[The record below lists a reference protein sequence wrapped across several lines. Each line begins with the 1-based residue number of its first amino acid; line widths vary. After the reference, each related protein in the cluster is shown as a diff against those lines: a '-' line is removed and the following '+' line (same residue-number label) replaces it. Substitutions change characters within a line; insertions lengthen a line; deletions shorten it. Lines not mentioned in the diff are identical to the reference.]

1 METKIVRAKLKNFRT
16 PPRKVRE
23 IADIVRGKSAGDAK
37 NILEFMPRKSA
48 LALKKLLDS
57 AIANAENNFNMDPD
71 NLFIKTVMVDEGQT
85 MKRFVA
91 GARGRAAKI
100 LKRTSHVTIELTEN
114 KKDEDEENM
123 EVNRGTKG

>member
-1 METKIVRAKLKNFRT
+1 METKIVKAKLKNFRM
-16 PPRKVRE
+16 PSQKVRE
-23 IADIVRGKSAGDAK
+23 VADIVRGKSAGDAK

-48 LALKKLLDS
+48 LAIKKLLDS

-71 NLFIKTVMVDEGQT
+71 NLFIKTITVDSGRT
-85 MKRFVA
+85 LKRFMP

-100 LKRTSHVTIELTEN
+100 LKRSSHVTIELAEN
-114 KKDEDEENM
+114 KRDEEEV